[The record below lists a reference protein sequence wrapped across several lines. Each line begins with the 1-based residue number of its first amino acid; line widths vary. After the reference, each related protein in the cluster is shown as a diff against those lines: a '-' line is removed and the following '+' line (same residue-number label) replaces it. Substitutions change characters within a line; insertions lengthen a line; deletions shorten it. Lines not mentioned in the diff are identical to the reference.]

1 VDWEAC
7 RRKLTTSNQLDLPK
21 SSGRYLVQTRSPPQE
36 CFACR
41 LQVVIQNTIIG
52 DLCDKHGKMPVNY
65 AIVKSCIKGSF
76 DPIAPFTSPP
86 TTMSPFKQ
94 FLSWYLQLSPTCDA
108 TNRPTPVCYYSPTAP
123 KVIKLKLTSPS
134 ARSMYFSWTTLAT
147 SCICN
152 NPIPFHSGNSRSME
166 NIERVRISPLSS
178 FKSSQVK
185 SSQEGIVQACRR
197 WGKRHRIRSE
207 TRERN
212 SDGLNLPPR
221 TSPP

>member
-147 SCICN
+147 SCQCN
-152 NPIPFHSGNSRSME
+152 NPIPFHE
-166 NIERVRISPLSS
+166 
-178 FKSSQVK
+178 FQVNGK
-185 SSQEGIVQACRR
+185 HQE
-197 WGKRHRIRSE
+197 SE
-207 TRERN
+207 
-212 SDGLNLPPR
+212 GQ
-221 TSPP
+221 